1 METLHVRF
9 IPLEDCELHVRE
21 AAEGQPESRHVDG
34 RPIIYGVRS
43 RNLTP
48 WSDDRVVYEVL
59 EPGCISPELI
69 QRSDVLFCVNH
80 SRLVPHVLGRRR
92 NGKGTLD
99 LSLRDSY
106 VESGCDLPRTSCAND
121 TLELIRRGDIY
132 GMSFAFKDDYQDTEN
147 GVSYERTNE
156 TVDGKVVWIRHVKRI
171 TELHDV
177 SIVTDPAYEQT
188 SVATR
193 EMGDNILKSIDAI
206 EHRDDNQDAQQ
217 REAEEAAK
225 REQEEREAAE
235 KAKAEEEAKAKAEA
249 EEKAKR
255 EAQQRHMVQ
264 RAHLQRQQEEESLFI
279 N

>member
-1 METLHVRF
+1 MEQLHVRF
-9 IPLEDCELHVRE
+9 IPLEDCGLHVRE
-21 AAEGQPESRHVDG
+21 AAEGQPESRQVDG
-34 RPIIYGVRS
+34 RPIIFGVRS
-43 RNLTP
+43 RNLVP

-59 EPGCISPELI
+59 EAGCISPELI

-92 NGKGTLD
+92 NGQGTLD
-99 LSLRDSY
+99 LTIRDSY

-188 SVATR
+188 TVATR
-193 EMGDNILKSIDAI
+193 ELGDNILKRIDAI
-206 EHRDDNQDAQQ
+206 EHRDDTEGDKV

-225 REQEEREAAE
+225 RE
-235 KAKAEEEAKAKAEA
+235 A
-249 EEKAKR
+249 EEKAMREAEEVAKR
-255 EAQQRHMVQ
+255 EQEAKEQAQREAVAVM
-264 RAHLQRQQEEESLFI
+264 RMRQNQIKLQEEADI
-279 N
+279 Y